1 MVRNNKKIDLKRR
14 KTNKYKRDI
23 NNNNNGKSK
32 KLVAKF
38 QGPYR
43 IKKVLENDR

>member
-1 MVRNNKKIDLKRR
+1 MIRKNKKIDLKRR
-14 KTNKYKRDI
+14 KANKYKRDI
-23 NNNNNGKSK
+23 NNNNGKSK